1 MSHTLGAVATY
12 MQQVVIS
19 MMIIKC
25 DKFPC
30 TLQGFRMR
38 DWTVKDILL
47 SIFDL
52 ALVISGFTAFH

>member
-30 TLQGFRMR
+30 TLQGFGMR
-38 DWTVKDILL
+38 D
-47 SIFDL
+47 
-52 ALVISGFTAFH
+52 